1 MSGPISTG
9 PIGASQIRQI
19 SHADLLAHIR
29 LLQEALDATAPTEAA
44 LLRAER
50 RIAALQ
56 DQVDRLS
63 RQMVASQHQ
72 AEDLQRQVDEVRR
85 SLSWRMTAPL
95 RLVRGMLRGI
105 LPHTS

>member
-9 PIGASQIRQI
+9 PIEASQVSRASQ
-19 SHADLLAHIR
+19 ADLLSHIR

-44 LLRAER
+44 LLGAER

-63 RQMVASQHQ
+63 RQIVTSQHQ
-72 AEDLQRQVDEVRR
+72 AEALQRQVAELHG
-85 SLSWRMTAPL
+85 SLSWRVTAPL
-95 RLVRGMLRGI
+95 RFLRGL
-105 LPHTS
+105 LPPAV